1 MLSLKPKVK
10 LDKEHYYA
18 FLFLVDHFSFCD
30 SFWCPLD
37 WRDST
42 EPPPSLS
49 LCLCA
54 HEYIYHGS
62 LN

>member
-30 SFWCPLD
+30 SQFLV
-37 WRDST
+37 ST
-42 EPPPSLS
+42 
-49 LCLCA
+49 
-54 HEYIYHGS
+54 
-62 LN
+62 